1 MTVIV
6 RDLRK
11 GITPIQTEIAKGHV
25 VQVKPIK
32 GVLILGALK
41 VLILL
46 DTGYEIE
53 MSDKDVEKI
62 YQVLKEAEK
71 NEREG

>member
-1 MTVIV
+1 MTIII
-6 RDLRK
+6 RDLRR
-11 GITPIQTEIAKGHV
+11 GVTPIQTEIAKGRV

-32 GVLILGALK
+32 GLPYHVVK

-62 YQVLKEAEK
+62 YDVLKEAEK
-71 NEREG
+71 P

>member
-1 MTVIV
+1 MTIII
-6 RDLRK
+6 RDLRR
-11 GITPIQTEIAKGHV
+11 GVTPIQTEIAKGHV

-32 GVLILGALK
+32 GVLVRGAIK

-53 MSDKDVEKI
+53 MTANDVEEI
-62 YQVLKEAEK
+62 YDVLKEAEK
-71 NEREG
+71 K

>member
-1 MTVIV
+1 MTIII

-11 GITPIQTEIAKGHV
+11 GVIPIQTEIAKGRV

-32 GVLILGALK
+32 GLPYHAVK

-53 MSDKDVEKI
+53 MTANDVEEI
-62 YQVLKEAEK
+62 YKALKEVE
-71 NEREG
+71 EG